1 MKGQERR
8 RANIKL
14 NKEYFEKLDR
24 QLELIP
30 LSYDK
35 AFKSTF
41 KSNLNILKN
50 ILNVSLPIIISD
62 EDKISIL
69 DSEMPIINKKEHAQI
84 VDIFVVI
91 NNTIYIDI
99 EMNRSKFEN
108 VFERNTE
115 YKNRMSNIIFEKGES
130 LKELKT
136 KRLYQLNL
144 NASPNEKILEDT
156 IVMYGLT
163 TKKIYSSNESTIV
176 KSLERY
182 RELYYNGVKDEE
194 VLWFTML
201 TARSFSELYELASQI
216 LDEKELKRLM
226 EASINMSKDGFV
238 LHAWQ
243 KEKMDALVKYNE
255 IKEATDKGKAEG
267 IKENTIEIAKNLL
280 KENVDVETISKA
292 TGLTAENIQKLSEKG
307 SV

>member
-1 MKGQERR
+1 M
-8 RANIKL
+8 
-14 NKEYFEKLDR
+14 
-24 QLELIP
+24 
-30 LSYDK
+30 SYDR

-50 ILNVSLPIIISD
+50 ILNASLPITISK
-62 EDKISIL
+62 EDKISLL
-69 DSEMPIINKKEHAQI
+69 DSEMPIINKKEHEQI

-91 NNTIYIDI
+91 NNTIYVDI

-108 VFERNTE
+108 VFERNTK
-115 YKNRMSNIIFEKGES
+115 YKNRISNVIFEKGES

-136 KRLYQLNL
+136 KYLYQLNL
-144 NASPNEKILEDT
+144 NASPNEEILEDT
-156 IVMYGLT
+156 IVMYGLNT
-163 TKKIYSSNESTIV
+163 NKIYSSKESIII

-182 RELYYNGVKDEE
+182 RDLYYNGVRDEE
-194 VLWFTML
+194 VIWLTIL
-201 TARSFSELYELASQI
+201 TARNFSELYEMASQI
-216 LDEKELKRLM
+216 LYGKELRKLM

-255 IKEATDKGKAEG
+255 IEEATNKGKAEG
-267 IKENTIEIAKNLL
+267 IKEQTILIAKKLL
-280 KENVDVETISKA
+280 KENIDVETISKT
-292 TGLTAENIQKLSEKG
+292 TGLTKEDIQKLIEKG

>member
-1 MKGQERR
+1 M
-8 RANIKL
+8 
-14 NKEYFEKLDR
+14 
-24 QLELIP
+24 
-30 LSYDK
+30 SYDR

-50 ILNVSLPIIISD
+50 ILNASLPITISQ
-62 EDKISIL
+62 EDKISLL
-69 DSEMPIINKKEHAQI
+69 DSELPIINKKEHEQI

-91 NNTIYIDI
+91 NNTIYVDI

-108 VFERNTE
+108 VFERNTK
-115 YKNRMSNIIFEKGES
+115 YKNRMSNVIFEKGEN

-136 KRLYQLNL
+136 KYLYQLNL
-144 NASPNEKILEDT
+144 NASPNEAILEDT
-156 IVMYGLT
+156 IVMYGLNT
-163 TKKIYSSNESTIV
+163 NKIYSSKESIII

-182 RELYYNGVKDEE
+182 RDLYYNGVRDEE
-194 VLWFTML
+194 VIWLTIL
-201 TARSFSELYELASQI
+201 TARNFSELYEMASQI
-216 LDEKELKRLM
+216 LDGKELKKLM

-255 IKEATDKGKAEG
+255 IEEATNKGKAEG
-267 IKENTIEIAKNLL
+267 IKEQTILIAKKLL
-280 KENVDVETISKA
+280 KENIDVETISKT
-292 TGLTAENIQKLSEKG
+292 TGLTKEDIQKLIEKG

>member
-1 MKGQERR
+1 M
-8 RANIKL
+8 
-14 NKEYFEKLDR
+14 
-24 QLELIP
+24 
-30 LSYDK
+30 SYDR

-50 ILNVSLPIIISD
+50 ILNASLPITISK
-62 EDKISIL
+62 EDKISLL
-69 DSEMPIINKKEHAQI
+69 DSEMPIINKKEHEQI

-91 NNTIYIDI
+91 NNTIYVDI

-108 VFERNTE
+108 VFERNTK
-115 YKNRMSNIIFEKGES
+115 YKNRMSNVIFEKGES

-136 KRLYQLNL
+136 KYLYQLNL
-144 NASPNEKILEDT
+144 NASPNEAILEDT
-156 IVMYGLT
+156 IVMYGLNT
-163 TKKIYSSNESTIV
+163 NKIYSSKESIII

-182 RELYYNGVKDEE
+182 RDLYYNGVRDKK
-194 VLWFTML
+194 VIWLTIL
-201 TARSFSELYELASQI
+201 TARNFSELYELASQI
-216 LDEKELKRLM
+216 LDEEELKKLM

-255 IKEATDKGKAEG
+255 IEEATNKGKAEG
-267 IKENTIEIAKNLL
+267 IKENTIEIAKKLL
-280 KENVDVETISKA
+280 KENIDVETISKT
-292 TGLTAENIQKLSEKG
+292 TGLTKEDIQKLIEKG

>member
-1 MKGQERR
+1 M
-8 RANIKL
+8 
-14 NKEYFEKLDR
+14 
-24 QLELIP
+24 
-30 LSYDK
+30 SYDR

-50 ILNVSLPIIISD
+50 ILNASLPITISQ
-62 EDKISIL
+62 EDKISLL
-69 DSEMPIINKKEHAQI
+69 DSELPIINKKEHEQI

-91 NNTIYIDI
+91 NNTIYVDI

-108 VFERNTE
+108 VFERNTK
-115 YKNRMSNIIFEKGES
+115 YKNRMSNVIFEKGES

-136 KRLYQLNL
+136 KYLYQLNL
-144 NASPNEKILEDT
+144 NASPNEAILEDT
-156 IVMYGLT
+156 IVMYGLNT
-163 TKKIYSSNESTIV
+163 NKIYSSKESIII

-182 RELYYNGVKDEE
+182 RDLYYNGVRDEE
-194 VLWFTML
+194 VIWLTIL
-201 TARSFSELYELASQI
+201 TARNFSELYEMASQI
-216 LDEKELKRLM
+216 LDGKELKKLM

-255 IKEATDKGKAEG
+255 IEEATNKGKAEG
-267 IKENTIEIAKNLL
+267 IKENTIEIAKKLL
-280 KENVDVETISKA
+280 KENIDVETISKT
-292 TGLTAENIQKLSEKG
+292 TGLTKEDIQKLIEKG

>member
-1 MKGQERR
+1 M
-8 RANIKL
+8 
-14 NKEYFEKLDR
+14 
-24 QLELIP
+24 
-30 LSYDK
+30 SYDR

-50 ILNVSLPIIISD
+50 ILNASLPITISQ
-62 EDKISIL
+62 EDKISLL
-69 DSEMPIINKKEHAQI
+69 DSELPIINKKEHEQI

-91 NNTIYIDI
+91 NNTIYVDI

-108 VFERNTE
+108 VFERNTK
-115 YKNRMSNIIFEKGES
+115 YKNRMSNVIFEKGES

-136 KRLYQLNL
+136 KYLYQLNL
-144 NASPNEKILEDT
+144 NASPNEAILEDT
-156 IVMYGLT
+156 IVMYGLNT
-163 TKKIYSSNESTIV
+163 NKIYSSKESIII

-182 RELYYNGVKDEE
+182 RDLYYNGVRDEE
-194 VLWFTML
+194 VIWLTIL
-201 TARSFSELYELASQI
+201 TARNFSELYEMASQI
-216 LDEKELKRLM
+216 LDGKELKKLM

-255 IKEATDKGKAEG
+255 IEEATNKGKAEG
-267 IKENTIEIAKNLL
+267 IKEQTILIAKKLL
-280 KENVDVETISKA
+280 KENIDVETISKT
-292 TGLTAENIQKLSEKG
+292 TGLTKEDIQKLIEKG

>member
-1 MKGQERR
+1 M
-8 RANIKL
+8 
-14 NKEYFEKLDR
+14 
-24 QLELIP
+24 
-30 LSYDK
+30 SYDR

-50 ILNVSLPIIISD
+50 ILNASLPITISK
-62 EDKISIL
+62 EDKISLL
-69 DSEMPIINKKEHAQI
+69 DSEMPIINKKEHEQI

-91 NNTIYIDI
+91 NNTIYVDI

-108 VFERNTE
+108 VFERNTK
-115 YKNRMSNIIFEKGES
+115 YKNRISNVIFEKGES

-136 KRLYQLNL
+136 KYLYQLNL
-144 NASPNEKILEDT
+144 NASPNEAILEDT
-156 IVMYGLT
+156 IVMYGLNT
-163 TKKIYSSNESTIV
+163 NKIYSSKESIII

-182 RELYYNGVKDEE
+182 RDLYYNGVRDKK
-194 VLWFTML
+194 VIWLTIL
-201 TARSFSELYELASQI
+201 TARNFSELYELASQI
-216 LDEKELKRLM
+216 LDEEELKKLM

-255 IKEATDKGKAEG
+255 IEEATNKGKAEG
-267 IKENTIEIAKNLL
+267 IKENTIEIAKKLL
-280 KENVDVETISKA
+280 KENIDVETISKT
-292 TGLTAENIQKLSEKG
+292 TGLTKEDIQKLIEKG

>member
-1 MKGQERR
+1 M
-8 RANIKL
+8 
-14 NKEYFEKLDR
+14 
-24 QLELIP
+24 
-30 LSYDK
+30 SYDR

-50 ILNVSLPIIISD
+50 ILNASLPITISQ
-62 EDKISIL
+62 EDKISLL
-69 DSEMPIINKKEHAQI
+69 DSELPIINKKEHEQI

-91 NNTIYIDI
+91 NNTIYVDI

-108 VFERNTE
+108 VFERNTK
-115 YKNRMSNIIFEKGES
+115 YKNRMSNVIFEKGES

-136 KRLYQLNL
+136 KYLYQLNL
-144 NASPNEKILEDT
+144 NASHNEAILEDT
-156 IVMYGLT
+156 IVMYGLNT
-163 TKKIYSSNESTIV
+163 NKIYSSKESIII

-182 RELYYNGVKDEE
+182 RDLYYNGVRDEE
-194 VLWFTML
+194 VIWLTIL
-201 TARSFSELYELASQI
+201 TARNFSELYEMASQI
-216 LDEKELKRLM
+216 LDGKELKKLM

-255 IKEATDKGKAEG
+255 IEEATNKGKAEG
-267 IKENTIEIAKNLL
+267 IKENTIEIAKKLL
-280 KENVDVETISKA
+280 KENIDVETISKT
-292 TGLTAENIQKLSEKG
+292 TGLTKEDIQKLIDNG